1 MYLLSIVYLLFFWIL
16 ILSLCSQVQTSL
28 ARCVHR
34 ELVPRDDG
42 GGDAMVDEEAVG
54 GGRAAGRGPEEGGP
68 EEGGPG
74 GGVRGVQSRAPQREA
89 QEMERD
95 PLRSRKFRFRK
106 FRRLRWMGRGVLGE
120 CLWMRKGVRLR
131 KARGRVEGLLRRCLG
146 GGKVAMTLIGRWE
159 ILCESNLNPCALS
172 SPTM

>member
-1 MYLLSIVYLLFFWIL
+1 MQACDVSIFPPGHIVHELLRGEQRAENHTQQERLE
-16 ILSLCSQVQTSL
+16 
-28 ARCVHR
+28 R
-34 ELVPRDDG
+34 
-42 GGDAMVDEEAVG
+42 GGDSTGGSSAGSADGRGSRSALVTDEEEIGEFTIAVDV
-54 GGRAAGRGPEEGGP
+54 APM
-68 EEGGPG
+68 
-74 GGVRGVQSRAPQREA
+74 PQREA

-106 FRRLRWMGRGVLGE
+106 FRRLRRMGRGLLGG

-159 ILCESNLNPCALS
+159 ILCESNLNTCALS